1 MYWLFNLRRS
11 VATTELDPDAYDRE
25 NDDSIAEVLS
35 PTVSSPVQFET
46 TGGRPGLVT
55 FYSQSNRREEE
66 ILISSPRKN
75 QNGLLWFVG
84 PTVLVASFVFPSL
97 YLRRILSAVFEDS
110 LLTGGFIWPC
120 CWLFFDYSLFREKKN
135 YFFDYSLSDK
145 QKRKKVANNER

>member
-1 MYWLFNLRRS
+1 MIFLLLLQVVNNDQFKHGILKLNNRVSKRRCIDFS
-11 VATTELDPDAYDRE
+11 TSDDQLESTELDPDAYDRE

-110 LLTGGFIWPC
+110 LLTGGFI
-120 CWLFFDYSLFREKKN
+120 
-135 YFFDYSLSDK
+135 
-145 QKRKKVANNER
+145 